1 MQLNIRMWKGHF
13 NLWQKHALS
22 SSNSNMLNVIEIV
35 LPVFLII
42 GLGYAIR
49 RLRLVSEG
57 FFTDI
62 NTLVYY
68 VCLPLL
74 LFYKIAGADFS
85 TSFNLRLVLATSAGV
100 ACCFSVSYLYGK
112 WRAYSAPAHGSFC
125 QGSFRGNLA
134 YIGLAIVFNAYGDAG
149 LTRAGILLG
158 FLVPVLNI
166 FAIFALLLPQQQQ
179 ASSGKIIKQF
189 IRNPLIL
196 ASLTGLAWSYC
207 RLPIATIFDR
217 TLNIATGMT
226 LPLALISIGGSFSLA
241 RLKGDMGKATL
252 AIAIKLLFLPLITAV
267 LMLLLNVSGLD
278 FAIGLLMAGAPTAVA
293 TYIMASQMGA
303 DEDLA
308 GTIVMMATGFSAIS
322 YTLLLLFLK
331 SYGI

>member
-1 MQLNIRMWKGHF
+1 
-13 NLWQKHALS
+13 
-22 SSNSNMLNVIEIV
+22 MLNVIEIV

-49 RLRLVSEG
+49 RLRLVSGE
-57 FFTDI
+57 FFSEV

-85 TSFNLRLVLATSAGV
+85 TSFNFRLVLATSAGV
-100 ACCFSVSYLYGK
+100 ACCFSLSYLYGK
-112 WRAYSAPAHGSFC
+112 WRTFSAPVHGSFC

-166 FAIFALLLPQQQQ
+166 FAIFALLLPQHQQT
-179 ASSGKIIKQF
+179 SSRKIIKQF
-189 IRNPLIL
+189 VSNPLIL
-196 ASLTGLAWSYC
+196 ASLVGLAWSYFK
-207 RLPIATIFDR
+207 LPIPTILDR

-241 RLKGDMGKATL
+241 KLKGDIGKAAL
-252 AIAIKLLFLPLITAV
+252 ATAMKLLFLPLITGV

-293 TYIMASQMGA
+293 TYIMANQMGA
-303 DEDLA
+303 DGDLA
-308 GTIVMMATGFSAIS
+308 GTIVMMATSFSAIS
-322 YTLLLLFLK
+322 YTLLLLFLR

>member
-1 MQLNIRMWKGHF
+1 
-13 NLWQKHALS
+13 
-22 SSNSNMLNVIEIV
+22 MLNVIEIV

-49 RLRLVSEG
+49 RLGLVSG
-57 FFTDI
+57 DFFSEV
-62 NTLVYY
+62 NKLVYY

-74 LFYKIAGADFS
+74 LIYKIAGADFS
-85 TSFNLRLVLATSAGV
+85 TSFNFRLVLATSAGV
-100 ACCFSVSYLYGK
+100 ACCFAVSYLYGK
-112 WRAYSAPAHGSFC
+112 WRSFPAPVHGSFC

-134 YIGLAIVFNAYGDAG
+134 YIGLAIVFNAYGDIG

-179 ASSGKIIKQF
+179 TNSREIIKQL
-189 IRNPLIL
+189 ITNPLIL
-196 ASLTGLAWSYC
+196 ASLAGLAWSYFK
-207 RLPIATIFDR
+207 LPMPIILDR
-217 TLNIATGMT
+217 TLSIATGMT

-241 RLKGDMGKATL
+241 KLKGDIGKAAL
-252 AIAIKLLFLPLITAV
+252 ATAMKLLFLPLITGA

-303 DEDLA
+303 DGDLA
-308 GTIVMMATGFSAIS
+308 GTIVMLATSFSAVS
-322 YTLLLLFLK
+322 YTLLLLCLR

>member
-1 MQLNIRMWKGHF
+1 
-13 NLWQKHALS
+13 
-22 SSNSNMLNVIEIV
+22 MLNVIEIV

-49 RLRLVSEG
+49 RLRLVSG
-57 FFTDI
+57 DFFLEV

-85 TSFNLRLVLATSAGV
+85 TSFNFRLVLATSAGV
-100 ACCFSVSYLYGK
+100 AFCFFVSYLHGK
-112 WRAYSAPAHGSFC
+112 WRSFSAPVHGSFC

-179 ASSGKIIKQF
+179 ASSRKIIKQF
-189 IRNPLIL
+189 FSNPLIL
-196 ASLTGLAWSYC
+196 ASLVGLTWSYLK
-207 RLPIATIFDR
+207 LPMPTILDR

-241 RLKGDMGKATL
+241 RLKGDIGKAAL
-252 AIAIKLLFLPLITAV
+252 ATAMKLLFLPFITGI

-278 FAIGLLMAGAPTAVA
+278 FAIGLLMAGAPTAVT
-293 TYIMASQMGA
+293 TYIMANQMGA
-303 DEDLA
+303 DGDLA
-308 GTIVMMATGFSAIS
+308 GTIVMMATSFSAVS
-322 YTLLLLFLK
+322 YTLLLLLLRN
-331 SYGI
+331 YGI